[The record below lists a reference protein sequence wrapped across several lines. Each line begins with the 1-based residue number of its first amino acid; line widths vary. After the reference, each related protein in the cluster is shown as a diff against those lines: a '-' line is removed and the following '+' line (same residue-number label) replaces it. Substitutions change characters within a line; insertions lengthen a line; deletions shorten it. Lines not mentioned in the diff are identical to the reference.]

1 MNKNKNKKYFIFSP
15 FYDSL
20 KNITKNIFNKEA
32 ALSKEIIKNMNTDI
46 NNISVFLEKLK
57 KISNKENPNDFIDFL
72 IENNILDDIQEI
84 NDILKT
90 INQSLDSFKSKELT

>member
-1 MNKNKNKKYFIFSP
+1 
-15 FYDSL
+15 
-20 KNITKNIFNKEA
+20 
-32 ALSKEIIKNMNTDI
+32 MNTDI

-84 NDILKT
+84 NGILKT